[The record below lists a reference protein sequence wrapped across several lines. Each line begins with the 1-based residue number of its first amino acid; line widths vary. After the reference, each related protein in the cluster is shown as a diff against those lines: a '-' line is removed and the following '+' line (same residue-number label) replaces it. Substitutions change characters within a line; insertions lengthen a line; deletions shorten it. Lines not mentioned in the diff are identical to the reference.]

1 MVTTNLKHRTSMKKS
16 ILLFIVLLFAASL
29 NAQEM
34 RMEKPIPTGINTL
47 QSPLWGNDVLISN
60 FEPIGPI
67 TAIRAA
73 NGTIYVA
80 MNDTLATSNLGLII
94 MQSTNNGSTWSLYSY
109 GLTLRVK
116 YEKLKLISAG
126 GAADSIYLF
135 SQLGGT
141 VYCWNFR
148 NLTLNSAVGNVLST
162 FDVVGASNG
171 ALYYFC
177 DTLPSA
183 VKRWS
188 SLDGGATW
196 INRGNISSAG
206 VKPKVS
212 TQTGDTIVLNYY
224 GPVLADTATSII
236 RAARY
241 RQTAPGVLASSGFQD
256 VALETAAKT
265 EFMSCMYNGN
275 IWFLY
280 TTGTTGA
287 IDIKGRKSSD
297 GGVTYDP
304 AVNIAANPNVD
315 EYWFDLKFF
324 QGGFDFS
331 YYSDSLQSGVPT
343 NNTDKV
349 MYSFAS
355 LTSAN
360 FGTPTQISS
369 NPPSWSTGGYK
380 PVICEIPPSD
390 LGIAWV
396 GYTPSG
402 KKLFWD
408 RYNAVT
414 NVGNNETP
422 TNYSLSQNYPNPF
435 NPTTKINFNVAKNG
449 FVSMKVYNILGKEVA
464 TLVNGNYNT
473 GSYSV
478 DFNASK
484 LSSGVY
490 FYSIE
495 VNGFRDIKRMMLVK

>member
-1 MVTTNLKHRTSMKKS
+1 MKKS
-16 ILLFIVLLFAASL
+16 LLLFIVLLFAASL

-34 RMEKPIPTGINTL
+34 RMEKPMPTGINTL
-47 QSPLWGNDVLISN
+47 QSPLWGNDVVISN

-109 GLTLRVK
+109 GLTMRVK

-135 SQLGGT
+135 SQVGSF

-148 NLTLNSAVGNVLST
+148 NLTLNTAGAGGTGGVMST

-171 ALYYFC
+171 ALYYFY
-177 DTLPSA
+177 DTIPTA
-183 VKRWS
+183 VRRYS

-196 INRGNISSAG
+196 INRGSISSAG
-206 VKPKVS
+206 VKPKICIS
-212 TQTGDTIVLNYY
+212 EGDSLILNYY
-224 GPVLADTATSII
+224 GPVLGDTATSII

-241 RQTAPGVLASSGFQD
+241 MQTSPGVLASSGFQD
-256 VALETAAKT
+256 LAIETSAKT
-265 EFMSCMYNGN
+265 EFMTSVYRGN
-275 IWFLY
+275 VWFLY
-280 TTGTTGA
+280 TTGTTGG
-287 IDIKGRKSSD
+287 IDIKGRKSTN
-297 GGVTYDP
+297 GGVNYD
-304 AVNIAANPNVD
+304 ASVNIAANPNVD

-324 QGGFDFS
+324 PGGFDLS
-331 YYSDSLQSGVPT
+331 YYSDSLQSGTPT

-355 LTSAN
+355 VTSAN

-369 NPPSWSTGGYK
+369 NPPTWSASGYK

-390 LGIAWV
+390 LGVVWV

-408 RYNAVT
+408 RYNSVT
-414 NVGNNETP
+414 NVGNDETP

-435 NPTTKINFNVAKNG
+435 NPTTKINFNVAKSG
-449 FVSMKVYNILGKEVA
+449 FVSMKIYNILGKEVA

>member
-1 MVTTNLKHRTSMKKS
+1 MKK
-16 ILLFIVLLFAASL
+16 ILLLIVLMFLVASV
-29 NAQEM
+29 NSQEM

-47 QSPLWGNDVLISN
+47 QSPLWGNDVVISN

-80 MNDTLATSNLGLII
+80 MNDTLATSNLGLVI
-94 MQSTNNGSTWSLYSY
+94 MQSTNNGSTWSIYNY
-109 GLTLRVK
+109 GLTLRTR

-135 SQLGGT
+135 SQVGSF

-148 NLTLNSAVGNVLST
+148 NLTLNVAGAGGSGGVMST
-162 FDVVGASNG
+162 FDVVGATNG
-171 ALYYFC
+171 ALYYFY
-177 DTLPSA
+177 DTIPTA
-183 VKRWS
+183 VRRYS

-196 INRGNISSAG
+196 INRGSISSAG
-206 VKPKVS
+206 VKPKIA
-212 TQTGDTIVLNYY
+212 TQTGDTIILNYY

-297 GGVTYDP
+297 GGTVYDP
-304 AVNIAANPNVD
+304 PVNIAANPNVD
-315 EYWFDLKFF
+315 EYWFDVKFF
-324 QGGFDFS
+324 NGGFDFS

-355 LTSAN
+355 ITSVN
-360 FGTPTQISS
+360 FGAPTQISS
-369 NPPSWSTGGYK
+369 NPPSWSANGYK
-380 PVICEIPPSD
+380 PVLCEIPAAD
-390 LGIAWV
+390 VGVVWV
-396 GYTPSG
+396 GYTSG
-402 KKLFWD
+402 GRKLFWD
-408 RYNAVT
+408 RYAAVT

-435 NPTTKINFNVAKNG
+435 NPTTKINFNVAKSG
-449 FVSMKVYNILGKEVA
+449 FVSMKIYNILGKEVA

-495 VNGFRDIKRMMLVK
+495 VNGFKDIKKMMLVK